1 MNNRQTSNLNRPTAV
16 QQVVA
21 ADLAALGTMI
31 IDLAREYERDAVA
44 GNATWDKVG
53 FLQAMRERAVQIIA
67 ADRLT
72 PGCDELEV
80 EAEVLAE
87 AQRRVRS

>member
-1 MNNRQTSNLNRPTAV
+1 MTPQNAV

-31 IDLAREYERDAVA
+31 VELARGYERDAIA
-44 GNATWDKVG
+44 GNASWEMVG
-53 FLQAMRERAVQIIA
+53 LLQAMRERAVQVVA

-72 PGCDELEV
+72 PGCDELVV

-87 AQRRVRS
+87 AQRMVRP

>member
-1 MNNRQTSNLNRPTAV
+1 MTPQNAV

-21 ADLAALGTMI
+21 ADLAALGAMI
-31 IDLAREYERDAVA
+31 VELARGYERDAIA
-44 GNATWDKVG
+44 GHASWDMVG
-53 FLQAMRERAVQIIA
+53 LLQAMRERAVQVVA

-72 PGCDELEV
+72 PGCDELKV

-87 AQRRVRS
+87 AQRMVRP

>member
-1 MNNRQTSNLNRPTAV
+1 MNNRQTSNLHRPTDV

-21 ADLAALGTMI
+21 ADLAALGAMI
-31 IDLAREYERDAVA
+31 SELAREYERDAIA
-44 GNATWDKVG
+44 GNASWDKVG
-53 FLQAMRERAVQIIA
+53 SLHAMRERAVQIIA

-87 AQRRVRS
+87 AQRMVRP